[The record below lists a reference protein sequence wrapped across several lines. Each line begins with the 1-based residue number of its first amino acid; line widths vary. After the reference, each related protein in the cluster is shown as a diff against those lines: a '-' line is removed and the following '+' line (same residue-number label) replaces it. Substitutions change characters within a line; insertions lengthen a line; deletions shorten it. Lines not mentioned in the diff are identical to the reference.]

1 MYKLMVIC
9 LNLTKLVGT
18 FLNLSELVQ
27 NQTSEPKDMP
37 NMVAWESPMPTVL
50 APFLLGVV
58 EHVGSLDMML
68 IGTFECSLALF

>member
-1 MYKLMVIC
+1 
-9 LNLTKLVGT
+9 
-18 FLNLSELVQ
+18 
-27 NQTSEPKDMP
+27 
-37 NMVAWESPMPTVL
+37 MVAWESPMPTVL